1 MTSYPSDRTT
11 SAAVVILSV
20 TGRLSPSEQTATR
33 HTERSMRTMR
43 AKKAIKRLNKAQ
55 ELLSSVVGGYGDGRA
70 VAVAV
75 VRDLLRPAI
84 DSIVRARGSIEGN
97 RTSTPS
103 SNQHGRKTA
112 KKRVRRLSAEGRRSL
127 SLAARKRWAAA
138 KRGRRSSRS

>member
-1 MTSYPSDRTT
+1 
-11 SAAVVILSV
+11 
-20 TGRLSPSEQTATR
+20 
-33 HTERSMRTMR
+33 MR

-97 RTSTPS
+97 RASTPS

-138 KRGRRSSRS
+138 KRRGRRTLAVA

>member
-1 MTSYPSDRTT
+1 
-11 SAAVVILSV
+11 
-20 TGRLSPSEQTATR
+20 
-33 HTERSMRTMR
+33 MR

-70 VAVAV
+70 VAVSV

-112 KKRVRRLSAEGRRSL
+112 KKRVRRLSAEGRRRL
-127 SLAARKRWAAA
+127 SLAATKRWAAA
-138 KRGRRSSRS
+138 KRRGRRTLAVA